1 MKTLLASLLASSFCL
16 AQPPESVVSSN
27 AGAFDSAVLFQSEQF
42 KAQQRVNLYGNLRLE
57 YRGWMFN
64 NGLPYIDVT
73 VSGVTNVTGAGVQ
86 TGSMTFSRTLRIWKN
101 MGSYVS
107 QFVQIN
113 ETVNLYRNGQFVGT
127 GTVGGSIRVAGY
139 IQGQRIDI
147 SGSGALTG
155 SGFVQ
160 Q

>member
-1 MKTLLASLLASSFCL
+1 MKTLLAAFLASSFCA
-16 AQPPESVVSSN
+16 AQTPESVLSSN
-27 AGAFDSAVLFQSEQF
+27 SSAFEGAAALQTKQF

-57 YRGWMFN
+57 YRGWLFN

-73 VSGVTNVTGAGVQ
+73 VSGTTNVTGAGVQ
-86 TGSMTFSRTLRIWKN
+86 TGNITFSRTLRIWKN

-107 QFVQIN
+107 QYVQIN
-113 ETVNLYRNGQFVGT
+113 ETVNLYRNGQFAGT
-127 GTVGGSIRVAGY
+127 GSVAANIRVAGF
-139 IQGQRIDI
+139 IQGQRIDL

-160 Q
+160 